1 MFNSWIKRSSL
12 KRKVSQRAIMMATPS
27 RPSLVMLLTLVG
39 FFIAIG
45 VFVMSKSYAA
55 GTYLNGR

>member
-1 MFNSWIKRSSL
+1 
-12 KRKVSQRAIMMATPS
+12 MMATPS